1 VAVEFAKQIIEAL
14 KSINA
19 KQGPPPP
26 PPVDLS
32 GAKNTKARALTL
44 EFKKVSEV

>member
-1 VAVEFAKQIIEAL
+1 VEFAKQIIEAL
-14 KSINA
+14 KLINT

-26 PPVDLS
+26 PLIDLLS
-32 GAKNTKARALTL
+32 AKNTKARALTL